1 MLNKIVSEKV
11 ESNYNLV
18 FNRFEFLD
26 KEIFEKKV
34 RAFFADDVNQETIDR
49 YFSLGKLFLAENTIC
64 VYITFVFQEDSFEEI
79 EKQLPTLSTMG

>member
-11 ESNYNLV
+11 ESNYNLS

-26 KEIFEKKV
+26 KEIFERKV
-34 RAFFADDVNQETIDR
+34 RNFFEDDVNQETVDR
-49 YFSLGKLFLAENTIC
+49 YFTLGKLFLAENTIC